1 MKIDIK
7 FYNQNV
13 YSILVDLINKSQIKK
28 LIL

>member
-13 YSILVDLINKSQIKK
+13 YLILNNAINESQIKK